1 MDIQA
6 TLTALIDEIKEKEDI
21 LSIDDLTNLY
31 DDIAPILKVEKA
43 LKKQILTRLQAG
55 EKATNY
61 KLVRTRGQT
70 KITDPNT
77 LLERLEKKTRY
88 DLEDDVYGVVN
99 FYDVIQPKS
108 MSALKDYFEEDVLN
122 DLVAGCLDKVEG
134 ENFDF
139 VPHDDSRPEVTKI
152 TE

>member
-6 TLTALIDEIKEKEDI
+6 TLNALTDKIKEKDDI

-31 DDIAPILKVEKA
+31 DDIEPILNVEKA
-43 LKKQILTRLQAG
+43 LKKQILARLQAG

-61 KLVRTRGQT
+61 KLVRTKGQT
-70 KITDPNT
+70 KVTDPNT
-77 LLERLEKKTRY
+77 LLKRLEKKTRRVGS
-88 DLEDDVYGVVN
+88 DID

-108 MSALKDYFEEDVLN
+108 MNALKDYFVKEILD
-122 DLVAGCLDKVEG
+122 DLVDGCLDKVDG

-139 VPHDDSRPEVTKI
+139 APHTDSRPEVTKI
-152 TE
+152 TK

>member
-6 TLTALIDEIKEKEDI
+6 TLTALIDEIKEKDDI
-21 LSIDDLTNLY
+21 LTIDDLTNLY
-31 DDIAPILKVEKA
+31 DSIAPILKVEKV

-61 KLVRTRGQT
+61 KLVRTKGQT

-77 LLERLEKKTRY
+77 LLDRLEKKTRRVGS
-88 DLEDDVYGVVN
+88 DLD

-108 MSALKDYFEEDVLN
+108 LSALKDYFVAEILD
-122 DLVAGCLDKVEG
+122 DLVDGCVDKVEG
-134 ENFDF
+134 ESFDF